1 MKIQNLTYLRRS
13 ALAEI
18 RIPDLGDFDEVEVV
32 ELHVAEGDRIE
43 EGDPILTLETEK
55 AAMDVPSPFAGVVE
69 KISVGPG
76 DSVSQGDL
84 ISIVSTESLPDQK
97 NEPKTEEKEAKQAIE
112 ESDDV
117 SVSES
122 VKSKHDYDLIVV
134 GAGPGGYAAAFRA
147 SDLGLKVG
155 LVDRNSDLG
164 GVCLNVGCIP
174 SKAFLHAAK
183 ILDDSKE
190 AEVSGIVFKE
200 PEIDLSKMKEW
211 KNNIIGGLTGGLS
224 GLAQQRG
231 VDVVH
236 GTAKFSSKNEIEVN
250 HESDSQRISSD
261 QFIIAVGSEPAE
273 LSFLP
278 DDPRIIDST
287 GALEPD
293 QIPKN
298 ILIIG
303 GGIIGLEM
311 ATIYSAL
318 GSEVTIVEL
327 TKQLMPG
334 TDPDL
339 VRPLEKILNKKCKK
353 IMKSSQVTSASAS
366 DEGISVSFK
375 KDGEEFSEMFQNVL
389 VAVGRKSNGSLLGL
403 NEIGVNVDERGII
416 NVDKQFRTTVESI
429 FAIGDV
435 IGDPMLAHKASHE
448 GKIAAE
454 VAAGHKSTNDI
465 RCIPSVAYTDPE
477 VAWVGFS
484 EEECKAKG
492 IDYGKGIF
500 PWSASGRSLT
510 IGRSEGMTKLI
521 FNNST
526 KKIVGGGI
534 VGPNAG
540 DLISEIALAI
550 EMDCDV
556 SDIALTVHPHPTL
569 SETVG
574 MAAEVFEGTVTDLYV
589 KPRN

>member
-1 MKIQNLTYLRRS
+1 M
-13 ALAEI
+13 AEI

-43 EGDPILTLETEK
+43 EGDPVLTLETEK

-84 ISIVSTESLPDQK
+84 ISIVSSDSKPNEEDESNTEK
-97 NEPKTEEKEAKQAIE
+97 KETEQAIQ
-112 ESDDV
+112 ESEDP
-117 SVSES
+117 SES
-122 VKSKHDYDLIVV
+122 SQSEHDYDLIVV

-155 LVDRNSDLG
+155 LVERNSDLG

-200 PEIDLSKMKEW
+200 PEINLSKMKEW

-224 GLAQQRG
+224 GLAKQRG
-231 VDVVH
+231 VDVIY
-236 GTAKFSSKNEIEVN
+236 GTAKFSSKNDIEVN
-250 HESDSQRISSD
+250 HESNSRRISSD

-293 QIPKN
+293 QIPN
-298 ILIIG
+298 DILIIG

-339 VRPLEKILNKKCKK
+339 VRPLERILNKKCKK
-353 IMKSSQVTSASAS
+353 IMKSSQVISASAS

-375 KDGEEFSEMFQNVL
+375 KDDEEFSEIFQNVL

-403 NEIGVNVDERGII
+403 DEIGVNVDERGII
-416 NVDKQFRTTVESI
+416 DVDKQFRTTVESI

-492 IDYGKGIF
+492 LDYGKGIF

-510 IGRSEGMTKLI
+510 IGRNEGMTKLI

>member
-1 MKIQNLTYLRRS
+1 MT
-13 ALAEI
+13 EI

-97 NEPKTEEKEAKQAIE
+97 NEPKAEEKEAKQAIE
-112 ESDDV
+112 ESGDV

-190 AEVSGIVFKE
+190 AEVSGILFKE

-510 IGRSEGMTKLI
+510 IGRNEGMTKLI

>member
-43 EGDPILTLETEK
+43 EGDPVLTLETEK

-84 ISIVSTESLPDQK
+84 ISIVSSESKP
-97 NEPKTEEKEAKQAIE
+97 NEEDESNTEEKETEQPIQ
-112 ESDDV
+112 ESEDT
-117 SVSES
+117 SES
-122 VKSKHDYDLIVV
+122 SKFKHDYDLIVV

-155 LVDRNSDLG
+155 LVERNSDLG

-200 PEIDLSKMKEW
+200 PEINLSKMKEW

-224 GLAQQRG
+224 GLAKQRG
-231 VDVVH
+231 VDVIH

-250 HESDSQRISSD
+250 HESDSRRISSN

-293 QIPKN
+293 QIPN
-298 ILIIG
+298 DILIIG

-339 VRPLEKILNKKCKK
+339 VRPLERILNKKCKK
-353 IMKSSQVTSASAS
+353 IMKSSQVISASAS

-375 KDGEEFSEMFQNVL
+375 KDDEEFSEIFQNIL

-416 NVDKQFRTTVESI
+416 NVDKQFRTNVESI

-492 IDYGKGIF
+492 LDYGKGIF

-510 IGRSEGMTKLI
+510 IGRNEGMTKLI

>member
-1 MKIQNLTYLRRS
+1 M
-13 ALAEI
+13 AEI

-43 EGDPILTLETEK
+43 EGDPVLTLETEK

-84 ISIVSTESLPDQK
+84 ISIVSSESKP
-97 NEPKTEEKEAKQAIE
+97 NEEDESNTEEKETEQPIQ
-112 ESDDV
+112 ESEDT
-117 SVSES
+117 SES
-122 VKSKHDYDLIVV
+122 SKFKHDYDLIVV

-155 LVDRNSDLG
+155 LVERNSDLG

-190 AEVSGIVFKE
+190 AEVSGIVFKK
-200 PEIDLSKMKEW
+200 PEINLSKMKEW

-224 GLAQQRG
+224 GLAKQRG
-231 VDVVH
+231 VDVIH

-250 HESDSQRISSD
+250 HESDSRRISSN

-293 QIPKN
+293 QIPN
-298 ILIIG
+298 DILIIG

-339 VRPLEKILNKKCKK
+339 VRPLERILNKKCKK
-353 IMKSSQVTSASAS
+353 IMKSSQVISASAS

-375 KDGEEFSEMFQNVL
+375 KDDEEFSEIFQNIL

-492 IDYGKGIF
+492 LDYGKGIF

-510 IGRSEGMTKLI
+510 IGRNEGMTKLI

>member
-1 MKIQNLTYLRRS
+1 M
-13 ALAEI
+13 AEI

-43 EGDPILTLETEK
+43 EGDPVLTLETEK

-69 KISVGPG
+69 KISVGLG

-84 ISIVSTESLPDQK
+84 ISIVSSESKPNEEDQS
-97 NEPKTEEKEAKQAIE
+97 NTEEKETEQAIQ
-112 ESDDV
+112 ESEDP
-117 SVSES
+117 SES
-122 VKSKHDYDLIVV
+122 SQSENDYDLIVL

-155 LVDRNSDLG
+155 LVERNSDLG

-200 PEIDLSKMKEW
+200 PEINLSKMKEW

-224 GLAQQRG
+224 GLAKQRG
-231 VDVVH
+231 VDVIH

-250 HESDSQRISSD
+250 HESDSRRISSN

-293 QIPKN
+293 QIPN
-298 ILIIG
+298 DILIIG

-339 VRPLEKILNKKCKK
+339 VRPLERILNKKCKK
-353 IMKSSQVTSASAS
+353 IMKSSQVISASAS

-375 KDGEEFSEMFQNVL
+375 KDDEEFSEIFQNIL

-492 IDYGKGIF
+492 LDYGKGIF

-510 IGRSEGMTKLI
+510 IGRNEGMTKLI

>member
-43 EGDPILTLETEK
+43 EGDPVLTLETEK

-84 ISIVSTESLPDQK
+84 ISIVSSESKP
-97 NEPKTEEKEAKQAIE
+97 NEEDESNTEEKETEQPIQ
-112 ESDDV
+112 ESEDP
-117 SVSES
+117 SES
-122 VKSKHDYDLIVV
+122 SKFKHDYDLIVV

-155 LVDRNSDLG
+155 LVERNSDLG

-200 PEIDLSKMKEW
+200 PEINLSKMKEW

-224 GLAQQRG
+224 GLAKQRG
-231 VDVVH
+231 VDVIH

-250 HESDSQRISSD
+250 HESDSRRISSN

-293 QIPKN
+293 QIPN
-298 ILIIG
+298 DILIIG

-339 VRPLEKILNKKCKK
+339 VRPLERILNKKCKK
-353 IMKSSQVTSASAS
+353 IMKSSQVISASAS

-375 KDGEEFSEMFQNVL
+375 KDDEEFSEIFQNVL

-403 NEIGVNVDERGII
+403 DEIGVNVDERGII
-416 NVDKQFRTTVESI
+416 NVDKQFRTNVESI

-492 IDYGKGIF
+492 LDYGKGIF

-510 IGRSEGMTKLI
+510 IGRNEGMTKLI

>member
-32 ELHVAEGDRIE
+32 ELHVAVGDRIE
-43 EGDPILTLETEK
+43 EGDPVLTLETEK

-84 ISIVSTESLPDQK
+84 ISIVSSESKP
-97 NEPKTEEKEAKQAIE
+97 NEEDESNTEEKETEQPIQ
-112 ESDDV
+112 ESEDT
-117 SVSES
+117 SES
-122 VKSKHDYDLIVV
+122 SKFKHDYDLIVV

-155 LVDRNSDLG
+155 LVERNSDLG

-200 PEIDLSKMKEW
+200 PEINLSKMKEW

-224 GLAQQRG
+224 GLAKQRG
-231 VDVVH
+231 VDVIH

-250 HESDSQRISSD
+250 HESDSRRISSN

-293 QIPKN
+293 QIPN
-298 ILIIG
+298 DILIIG

-339 VRPLEKILNKKCKK
+339 VRPLERILNKKCKK
-353 IMKSSQVTSASAS
+353 ILKSSQVISASAF
-366 DEGISVSFK
+366 DEGISISFE
-375 KDGEEFSEMFQNVL
+375 KDDEEFSEIFQNVL

-403 NEIGVNVDERGII
+403 DEIGVNVDERGII
-416 NVDKQFRTTVESI
+416 NVDKQFRTNVESI

-492 IDYGKGIF
+492 LDYGKGIF

-510 IGRSEGMTKLI
+510 IGRNEGMTKLI

>member
-1 MKIQNLTYLRRS
+1 M
-13 ALAEI
+13 AEI

-43 EGDPILTLETEK
+43 EGDPVLTLETEK

-76 DSVSQGDL
+76 DSVSQGDV
-84 ISIVSTESLPDQK
+84 ISIVSSESKPNEEDESNTEK
-97 NEPKTEEKEAKQAIE
+97 KETEQAIQE
-112 ESDDV
+112 TEDP
-117 SVSES
+117 SES
-122 VKSKHDYDLIVV
+122 SRSEHDYDLIVV

-155 LVDRNSDLG
+155 LVERNSDLG

-200 PEIDLSKMKEW
+200 PEINLSKMKEW

-224 GLAQQRG
+224 GLAKQRG
-231 VDVVH
+231 VDVIH

-250 HESDSQRISSD
+250 HESDSRRISSD

-278 DDPRIIDST
+278 NDPRIIDST
-287 GALEPD
+287 GALEPN
-293 QIPKN
+293 QIPN
-298 ILIIG
+298 DILIIG

-339 VRPLEKILNKKCKK
+339 VRPLEKILNNKCKK
-353 IMKSSQVTSASAS
+353 IMKSTQVTSASAS
-366 DEGISVSFK
+366 DEGISVSFQ
-375 KDGEEFSEMFQNVL
+375 KDDEEFSEIFQNVL

-403 NEIGVNVDERGII
+403 DEIGVNVDERGII
-416 NVDKQFRTTVESI
+416 NVDKQFRTTMESI

-465 RCIPSVAYTDPE
+465 RCVPSVAYTDPE

-492 IDYGKGIF
+492 LDYGKGIF

-510 IGRSEGMTKLI
+510 IGRNEGMTKLI

>member
-43 EGDPILTLETEK
+43 EGDPVLTLETEK

-84 ISIVSTESLPDQK
+84 ISIVSSESKP
-97 NEPKTEEKEAKQAIE
+97 NEEDESNTEEKETEQPIQ
-112 ESDDV
+112 ESEDT
-117 SVSES
+117 SES
-122 VKSKHDYDLIVV
+122 SKFKHDYDLIVV

-155 LVDRNSDLG
+155 LVERNSDLG

-200 PEIDLSKMKEW
+200 PEINLSKMKEW

-224 GLAQQRG
+224 GLAKQRG
-231 VDVVH
+231 VDVIH

-250 HESDSQRISSD
+250 HESDSRSISSD

-293 QIPKN
+293 QIPN
-298 ILIIG
+298 DILIIG

-339 VRPLEKILNKKCKK
+339 VRPLERILNKKCKK
-353 IMKSSQVTSASAS
+353 IMKSSQVISASAS

-375 KDGEEFSEMFQNVL
+375 KDDEEFSEIFQNIL

-416 NVDKQFRTTVESI
+416 NVDKQFRTNVESI

-492 IDYGKGIF
+492 LDYGKGIF

-510 IGRSEGMTKLI
+510 IGRNEGMTKLI

>member
-1 MKIQNLTYLRRS
+1 MT
-13 ALAEI
+13 EI

-429 FAIGDV
+429 YAIGDV

-510 IGRSEGMTKLI
+510 IGRNEGMTKLI

>member
-1 MKIQNLTYLRRS
+1 MT
-13 ALAEI
+13 EI

-84 ISIVSTESLPDQK
+84 ISIVSTESLPNQK
-97 NEPKTEEKEAKQAIE
+97 NEPKAEEKEAKQAIE
-112 ESDDV
+112 QSDDV

-190 AEVSGIVFKE
+190 AEVSGILFKE

-261 QFIIAVGSEPAE
+261 QFIIAVGSEPAK

-510 IGRSEGMTKLI
+510 IGRNEGMTKLI

>member
-43 EGDPILTLETEK
+43 EGDPVLTLETEK

-84 ISIVSTESLPDQK
+84 ISIVSSESKP
-97 NEPKTEEKEAKQAIE
+97 NEEDESNTEEKETEQAIQ
-112 ESDDV
+112 ESEDP
-117 SVSES
+117 SES
-122 VKSKHDYDLIVV
+122 SQSENDYDLIVL

-155 LVDRNSDLG
+155 LVERNSDLG

-200 PEIDLSKMKEW
+200 PEINLSKMKEW

-224 GLAQQRG
+224 GLAKQRG
-231 VDVVH
+231 VDVIH

-250 HESDSQRISSD
+250 HESDSRRISSN

-293 QIPKN
+293 QIPN
-298 ILIIG
+298 DILIIG

-339 VRPLEKILNKKCKK
+339 VRPLERILNKKCKK
-353 IMKSSQVTSASAS
+353 IMKSSQVISASAS

-375 KDGEEFSEMFQNVL
+375 KDDEEFSEIFQNIL

-403 NEIGVNVDERGII
+403 DEIGVNVDERGII
-416 NVDKQFRTTVESI
+416 NVDKQFRTNVESI

-492 IDYGKGIF
+492 LDYGKGIF

-510 IGRSEGMTKLI
+510 IGRNEGMTKLI

>member
-43 EGDPILTLETEK
+43 EGDPVLTLETEK

-84 ISIVSTESLPDQK
+84 ISIVSSESKP
-97 NEPKTEEKEAKQAIE
+97 NEEDESNTEEKETEQPIQ
-112 ESDDV
+112 ESEDT
-117 SVSES
+117 SES
-122 VKSKHDYDLIVV
+122 SKFKHDYDLIVV

-155 LVDRNSDLG
+155 LVERNSDLG

-200 PEIDLSKMKEW
+200 PEINLSKMKEW

-224 GLAQQRG
+224 GLAKQRG
-231 VDVVH
+231 VDVIH

-250 HESDSQRISSD
+250 HESDSRRISSN

-293 QIPKN
+293 QIPN
-298 ILIIG
+298 DILIIG

-339 VRPLEKILNKKCKK
+339 VRPLERILNKKCKK
-353 IMKSSQVTSASAS
+353 IMKSSQVISASAS

-375 KDGEEFSEMFQNVL
+375 KDDEEFSEIFQNIL

-403 NEIGVNVDERGII
+403 DEIGVNVDERGII
-416 NVDKQFRTTVESI
+416 NVDKQFRTNVESI

-492 IDYGKGIF
+492 LDYGKGIF

-510 IGRSEGMTKLI
+510 IGRNEGMTKLI

>member
-43 EGDPILTLETEK
+43 EGDPVLTLETEK

-84 ISIVSTESLPDQK
+84 ISIVSSESKP
-97 NEPKTEEKEAKQAIE
+97 NEEDESNTEEKETEQAIQ
-112 ESDDV
+112 ESEDP
-117 SVSES
+117 SES
-122 VKSKHDYDLIVV
+122 SQSENDYDLIVV

-155 LVDRNSDLG
+155 LVERNSDLG

-200 PEIDLSKMKEW
+200 PEINLSKMKEW

-224 GLAQQRG
+224 GLAKQRG
-231 VDVVH
+231 VDVIH

-250 HESDSQRISSD
+250 HESDSRRISSN

-293 QIPKN
+293 QIPN
-298 ILIIG
+298 DILIIG

-339 VRPLEKILNKKCKK
+339 VRPLERILNKKCKK
-353 IMKSSQVTSASAS
+353 IMKSSQVISASAS

-375 KDGEEFSEMFQNVL
+375 KDDEEFSEIFQNVL

-416 NVDKQFRTTVESI
+416 NVDKQFRTNVESI

-492 IDYGKGIF
+492 LDYGKGIF

-510 IGRSEGMTKLI
+510 IGRNEGMTKLI

>member
-1 MKIQNLTYLRRS
+1 MRIQNLTYPRRS

-84 ISIVSTESLPDQK
+84 ISIVSSESKP
-97 NEPKTEEKEAKQAIE
+97 NEEDESNTEEKETEQAIQ
-112 ESDDV
+112 ESEDP
-117 SVSES
+117 SES
-122 VKSKHDYDLIVV
+122 SQFKHDYDLIVV

-155 LVDRNSDLG
+155 LVERNSDLG

-200 PEIDLSKMKEW
+200 PEINLSKMKEW

-224 GLAQQRG
+224 GLAKQRG
-231 VDVVH
+231 VDVIH

-250 HESDSQRISSD
+250 HESDSRRISSN

-293 QIPKN
+293 QIPN
-298 ILIIG
+298 DILIIG

-339 VRPLEKILNKKCKK
+339 VRPLERILNKKCKK
-353 IMKSSQVTSASAS
+353 IMKSSQVISASAS

-375 KDGEEFSEMFQNVL
+375 KDDEEFSEIFQNVL

-403 NEIGVNVDERGII
+403 DEIGVNVDERGII

-492 IDYGKGIF
+492 LDYGKGIF

-510 IGRSEGMTKLI
+510 IGRNEGMTKLI

>member
-1 MKIQNLTYLRRS
+1 MRIQNLTYPRRS

-43 EGDPILTLETEK
+43 EGDPVLTLETEK

-84 ISIVSTESLPDQK
+84 ISIVSSESKP
-97 NEPKTEEKEAKQAIE
+97 NEEDESNTEERETEQAIQ
-112 ESDDV
+112 ESHDA
-117 SVSES
+117 SES
-122 VKSKHDYDLIVV
+122 SKFEHDYDLIVV

-155 LVDRNSDLG
+155 LVERNSDLG

-200 PEIDLSKMKEW
+200 PEINLSKMKEW

-224 GLAQQRG
+224 GLAKQRG
-231 VDVVH
+231 VDVIH

-250 HESDSQRISSD
+250 HESDSRRISSN

-293 QIPKN
+293 QIPN
-298 ILIIG
+298 DILIIG

-339 VRPLEKILNKKCKK
+339 VRPLERILNKKCKK
-353 IMKSSQVTSASAS
+353 IMKSSQVISASAS

-375 KDGEEFSEMFQNVL
+375 KDDEEFSEIFQNVL

-403 NEIGVNVDERGII
+403 DEIGVNVDERGII

-492 IDYGKGIF
+492 LDYGKGIF

-510 IGRSEGMTKLI
+510 IGRNEGMTKLI